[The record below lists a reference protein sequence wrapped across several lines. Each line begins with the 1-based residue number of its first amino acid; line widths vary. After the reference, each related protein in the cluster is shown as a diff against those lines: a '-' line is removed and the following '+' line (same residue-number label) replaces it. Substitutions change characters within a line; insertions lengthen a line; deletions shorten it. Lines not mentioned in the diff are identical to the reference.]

1 MHRNVD
7 LKVLY
12 FGTPVVLISTRNA
25 DDIGAIFA
33 VPSAWWLGEQCM
45 LGMNTGSQTT
55 RNLLRE
61 RECVLNLP
69 SSDLAD
75 RVDRLAL
82 LTGSPVMTPHKVEKG
97 YRYES
102 DKFGAARL
110 TPLVA
115 DLVAAPLVAE
125 CPIQLECELVSAT
138 PFDRDNHATAHTV
151 RVVRAHV
158 DEQLIVPDTE
168 HIDPL
173 KWDPLIMKFCEF
185 FGDGTQVHPSRLAEA
200 WQVPRTA
207 LAPRAAATAGVLGSP

>member
-1 MHRNVD
+1 MAEQDGDMHRNVD

-12 FGTPVVLISTRNA
+12 FGTPVVLISTSNA
-25 DDIGAIFA
+25 DGTANLA
-33 VPSAWWLGEQCM
+33 PMSSAWWLGDQCM

-82 LTGSPVMTPHKVEKG
+82 LTGSPTMTPHKIEKG
-97 YRYES
+97 YRYEP
-102 DKFGAARL
+102 DKFGAAQL
-110 TPLVA
+110 TPLAA

-125 CPIQLECELVSAT
+125 CPIQLECSLVSAT
-138 PFDRDNHATAHTV
+138 PFDGGNSATAHTV
-151 RVVRAHV
+151 RVVRSHV
-158 DEQLIVPDTE
+158 DERLIVPDTQ

-185 FGDGTQVHPSRLAEA
+185 FGEGVQLRPSRLAEA
-200 WQVPRTA
+200 WQIPQTA
-207 LAPRAAATAGVLGSP
+207 PAR

>member
-1 MHRNVD
+1 MHQNVD

-25 DDIGAIFA
+25 DGTANLA
-33 VPSAWWLGEQCM
+33 PMSSAWWLGEQCM

-69 SSDLAD
+69 SSDLVD

-82 LTGSPVMTPHKVEKG
+82 LTGSPVMTPHKIEKG
-97 YRYES
+97 YRYEP
-102 DKFGAARL
+102 DKFGAAGL

-115 DLVAAPLVAE
+115 DVVAAPLVAE
-125 CPIQLECELVSAT
+125 CPIQLECELVSAA
-138 PFDRDNHATAHTV
+138 PFDRDNNATAHTV

-158 DEQLIVPDTE
+158 DQQLMVPATQ

-185 FGDGTQVHPSRLAEA
+185 FGGGVQVHPSRLAEA
-200 WQVPRTA
+200 WQVPQTA
-207 LAPRAAATAGVLGSP
+207 LAR